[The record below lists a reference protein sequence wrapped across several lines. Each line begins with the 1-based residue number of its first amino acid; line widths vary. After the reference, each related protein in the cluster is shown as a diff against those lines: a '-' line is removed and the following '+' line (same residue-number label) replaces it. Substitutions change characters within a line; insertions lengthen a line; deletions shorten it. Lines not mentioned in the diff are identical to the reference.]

1 MLEKVFELLSQ
12 GNFKE
17 LKVLLNESNESDV
30 AECLDE
36 LSKEDLAIVFRLLKK
51 DEAVDIFSYMSS
63 DTQEKLIET
72 LSDQEVAAI
81 VSKLYIDDAADLI
94 DELPANLVSKVLQN
108 ASPTKRK
115 AINEIL
121 KYPEDSAG
129 SIMTVEYVDI
139 KSGLTVKE
147 CFDRIRR
154 IGLNKETVYT
164 LYVVDADRRLIGV
177 TTVKEL
183 LMRDY
188 DTCINDF
195 MEDNVITVATNEDK
209 EEVAKMFD
217 KYDFLALPVVDNE
230 NRLVGIVTVD
240 DAMDV
245 MSEENEEDFEIMAA
259 MTPSENDYLKESVIT
274 QYKNRIV
281 WLLVLMLSS
290 IITGKII
297 TNYEVA
303 FSAIPLL
310 VSFIPMLMDTG
321 GNCGSQASTM
331 VIRALATNEIEPKD
345 VFKVWW
351 KEARIG
357 IMCGVTLGLVN
368 GIRIFIQYH
377 DLGIAIVIACTLC
390 LTAVLAKS
398 LGCFL
403 PLLAKAVKLDPAY
416 MASPLITTIA
426 DACSLAIY
434 FNIALMVLNI

>member
-1 MLEKVFELLSQ
+1 MIEKVFELLSE

-17 LKVLLNESNESDV
+17 LKMLLNESNESDV

-36 LSKEDLAIVFRLLKK
+36 LSKEDLAVVFRLLKK

-63 DTQEKLIET
+63 DTQEKLVET

-195 MEDNVITVATNEDK
+195 MEDNVITVTTNEDK

-259 MTPSENDYLKESVIT
+259 MTPSEDDYLKESVIT

-297 TNYEVA
+297 TNYEVT

-331 VIRALATNEIEPKD
+331 VIRALATDEIEPKD
-345 VFKVWW
+345 VLKVWW

-403 PLLAKAVKLDPAY
+403 PLLAKAIHLDPAY
-416 MASPLITTIA
+416 MASPLITTIT
-426 DACSLAIY
+426 DACSLVIY
-434 FNIALMVLNI
+434 FNIALRVLNI

>member
-1 MLEKVFELLSQ
+1 MLEKVFELISQ
-12 GNFKE
+12 GDFKQLKE
-17 LKVLLNESNESDV
+17 LLSDANESDV
-30 AECLDE
+30 AEVLDE

-51 DEAVDIFSYMSS
+51 DEAVDVFSYMDS

-72 LSDQEVAAI
+72 LSDNEVAGI

-139 KSGLTVKE
+139 KSGMSVKE
-147 CFDRIRR
+147 CFDRIRK
-154 IGLNKETVYT
+154 IGLNKETVYI
-164 LYVVDADRRLIGV
+164 LYVVDTNRSLIGV
-177 TTVKEL
+177 TTVKDL
-183 LMRDY
+183 LMHDY
-188 DTCINDF
+188 DSKINDF
-195 MEDNVITVATNEDK
+195 MEENVISVTTNEDK

-259 MTPSENDYLKESVIT
+259 MAPSEDDYLKESVFT

-290 IITGKII
+290 IVTGKII
-297 TNYEVA
+297 TNYENA
-303 FSAIPLL
+303 FAAVPLL

-331 VIRALATNEIEPKD
+331 VIRALATDEIETKD
-345 VFKVWW
+345 IFKALW

-357 IMCGVTLGLVN
+357 VLCGLTLGIVN
-368 GIRIFIQYH
+368 GLRIYIQYG
-377 DLGIAIVIACTLC
+377 DLGIALVIAITLFV
-390 LTAVLAKS
+390 TAVLSKS
-398 LGCFL
+398 LGCLL
-403 PLLAKAVKLDPAY
+403 PMGAKAVGLDPAY
-416 MASPLITTIA
+416 MASPLITTVV
-426 DACSLAIY
+426 DAGSLAIY
-434 FNIALMVLNI
+434 FNIALALLNI

>member
-1 MLEKVFELLSQ
+1 MIEKVFELLSE

-36 LSKEDLAIVFRLLKK
+36 LSKEDLAVVFRLLKK

-63 DTQEKLIET
+63 DTQEKLVET

-195 MEDNVITVATNEDK
+195 MEDNVITVTTNEDK

-259 MTPSENDYLKESVIT
+259 MTPSEDDYLKESVIT

-297 TNYEVA
+297 TNYEVT

-331 VIRALATNEIEPKD
+331 VIRALATDEIEPKD
-345 VFKVWW
+345 VLKVWW

-357 IMCGVTLGLVN
+357 VMCGVTLGLVN

-403 PLLAKAVKLDPAY
+403 PLLAKAIHLDPAY
-416 MASPLITTIA
+416 MASPLITTIT

-434 FNIALMVLNI
+434 FNIALRVLNI

>member
-1 MLEKVFELLSQ
+1 MIEKVFELLSK

-17 LKVLLNESNESDV
+17 LKKLLNESNESDV

-36 LSKEDLAIVFRLLKK
+36 LSKENLAVVFRLLKK

-72 LSDQEVAAI
+72 LSDQEVATI

-195 MEDNVITVATNEDK
+195 MEDNVITVTTNEDK
-209 EEVAKMFD
+209 EDVAKMFD

-259 MTPSENDYLKESVIT
+259 MTPSEDDYLKESVIT

-297 TNYEVA
+297 TNYEVT

-331 VIRALATNEIEPKD
+331 VIRALATDEIEPKD

-403 PLLAKAVKLDPAY
+403 PLLAKAIHLDPAY
-416 MASPLITTIA
+416 MASPLITTIT

>member
-1 MLEKVFELLSQ
+1 MIEKVFELLSK

-17 LKVLLNESNESDV
+17 LKKLLNESNESDV

-36 LSKEDLAIVFRLLKK
+36 LSKEDLAVVFRLLKK

-195 MEDNVITVATNEDK
+195 MEDNVITVTTNEDK

-259 MTPSENDYLKESVIT
+259 MTPSEDDYLKESVIT

-297 TNYEVA
+297 TNYEVT

-331 VIRALATNEIEPKD
+331 VIRALATDEIEPKD

-403 PLLAKAVKLDPAY
+403 PLLAKAIHLDPAY
-416 MASPLITTIA
+416 MASPLITTIT
-426 DACSLAIY
+426 DACSLAVY
-434 FNIALMVLNI
+434 FDTGLMVLDI

>member
-72 LSDQEVAAI
+72 LSDQEVATI

-188 DTCINDF
+188 DTCINEF
-195 MEDNVITVATNEDK
+195 MEDNVITVTTNEDK

-259 MTPSENDYLKESVIT
+259 MTPSEDDYLKESVIT

-281 WLLVLMLSS
+281 WLLILMLSS

-297 TNYEVA
+297 SNYEIT

-331 VIRALATNEIEPKD
+331 VIRALATDEIEPKD
-345 VFKVWW
+345 VLKVWW
-351 KEARIG
+351 KEVRIAV
-357 IMCGVTLGLVN
+357 MCGATLGVVN

-377 DLGIAIVIACTLC
+377 DLGIAIVIACTLF
-390 LTAVLAKS
+390 LTAILAKS

-403 PLLAKAVKLDPAY
+403 PMLAKAVKLDPAY
-416 MASPLITTIA
+416 MASPLITTIT

-434 FNIALMVLNI
+434 FNIALMILNI

>member
-63 DTQEKLIET
+63 DTQEKLVET
-72 LSDQEVAAI
+72 LSDQEVATI

-195 MEDNVITVATNEDK
+195 MEDNVITVTTNEDK

-403 PLLAKAVKLDPAY
+403 PLLAKAIHLDPAY

>member
-1 MLEKVFELLSQ
+1 MIEKVFELLSK

-17 LKVLLNESNESDV
+17 LKKLLNESNESDV

-36 LSKEDLAIVFRLLKK
+36 LSKEDLAVVFRLLKK

-72 LSDQEVAAI
+72 LSDQEVATI

-164 LYVVDADRRLIGV
+164 LYVVDSDRRLIGV

-188 DTCINDF
+188 ETCINDF
-195 MEDNVITVATNEDK
+195 MEDNVITVTTNEDK

-259 MTPSENDYLKESVIT
+259 MTPSEDDYLKESVIT

-297 TNYEVA
+297 TNYEVT

-331 VIRALATNEIEPKD
+331 VIRALATDEIEPKD

-403 PLLAKAVKLDPAY
+403 PLLAKAIHLDPAY
-416 MASPLITTIA
+416 MASPLITTIT

>member
-1 MLEKVFELLSQ
+1 MIEKVFELLSE

-17 LKVLLNESNESDV
+17 LKKLLNESNESDV

-36 LSKEDLAIVFRLLKK
+36 LSKEDLAVVFRLLKK

-72 LSDQEVAAI
+72 LSDQEVATI

-403 PLLAKAVKLDPAY
+403 PLLAKAIHLDPAY

>member
-1 MLEKVFELLSQ
+1 MIEKVFELLSK

-17 LKVLLNESNESDV
+17 LKNLLNESNESDV

-36 LSKEDLAIVFRLLKK
+36 LSKEDLAVVFRLLKK

-72 LSDQEVAAI
+72 LSDQEVATI

-195 MEDNVITVATNEDK
+195 MEDNVITVTTNEDK

-259 MTPSENDYLKESVIT
+259 MTPSEDDYLKESVIT

-297 TNYEVA
+297 TNYEVT

-331 VIRALATNEIEPKD
+331 VIRALATDEIEPKD

-403 PLLAKAVKLDPAY
+403 PLLAKAIHLDPAY
-416 MASPLITTIA
+416 MASPLITTIT

>member
-1 MLEKVFELLSQ
+1 MIEKVFELLSE

-17 LKVLLNESNESDV
+17 LKKLLNESNESDV

-36 LSKEDLAIVFRLLKK
+36 LSKEDLAVVFRLLKK

-72 LSDQEVAAI
+72 LSDQEVATI

-195 MEDNVITVATNEDK
+195 MEDNVITVTTNEDK
-209 EEVAKMFD
+209 EDVAKMFD

-297 TNYEVA
+297 TNYEVT

-331 VIRALATNEIEPKD
+331 VIRALATDEIEPKD

-403 PLLAKAVKLDPAY
+403 PLLAKAIHLDPAY
-416 MASPLITTIA
+416 MASPLITTIT

>member
-17 LKVLLNESNESDV
+17 LKVLLSESNESDV

-51 DEAVDIFSYMSS
+51 DEAVDIFSYMDS
-63 DTQEKLIET
+63 DTQEKLVET

-164 LYVVDADRRLIGV
+164 LYVVDSNRRLMGV

-183 LMRDY
+183 LMHDY
-188 DTCINDF
+188 ETCINDF
-195 MEDNVITVATNEDK
+195 MEDNVITVTTNEDK

-245 MSEENEEDFEIMAA
+245 MSEENEEDFERMAA
-259 MTPSENDYLKESVIT
+259 MTPSEDDYLKESVIV

-281 WLLVLMLSS
+281 WLLILMLSS

-297 TNYEVA
+297 SNYETTFA
-303 FSAIPLL
+303 AIPLL

-331 VIRALATNEIEPKD
+331 VIRALATDEIEPKD

-357 IMCGVTLGLVN
+357 VMCGATLGVVN
-368 GIRIFIQYH
+368 GIRIYVQYQSV
-377 DLGIAIVIACTLC
+377 GIAIVIACTLF
-390 LTAVLAKS
+390 LTAILAKS

-403 PLLAKAVKLDPAY
+403 PMLAKAIKLDPAY
-416 MASPLITTIA
+416 MASPLITTIT

-434 FNIALMVLNI
+434 FNIALMILNI

>member
-1 MLEKVFELLSQ
+1 MLEKVFELISK
-12 GNFKE
+12 GDFKE
-17 LKVLLNESNESDV
+17 LKELLSDANESDV
-30 AECLDE
+30 AEVLDE
-36 LSKEDLAIVFRLLKK
+36 LSKEDLAVVFRLLKK
-51 DEAVDIFSYMSS
+51 DEAVDIFSYMDS

-72 LSDQEVAAI
+72 LSDKEVAGI

-94 DELPANLVSKVLQN
+94 DELPANLVNKVLQN
-108 ASPTKRK
+108 ASPSKRK

-139 KSGLTVKE
+139 KNGMSVKE
-147 CFDRIRR
+147 CFDRIRK
-154 IGLNKETVYT
+154 IGLNKETVYI
-164 LYVVDADRRLIGV
+164 LYVIDTNRSLIGV

-183 LMRDY
+183 LMHDY
-188 DTCINDF
+188 ETKINDF
-195 MEDNVITVATNEDK
+195 MEENVISVTTNEDK

-245 MSEENEEDFEIMAA
+245 MSEENEEDFEKMAA
-259 MTPSENDYLKESVIT
+259 MAPSEDDYLKESVFT

-290 IITGKII
+290 IVTGKII
-297 TNYEVA
+297 TNYENA
-303 FSAIPLL
+303 FAAVPLL

-331 VIRALATNEIEPKD
+331 VIRALATDEIEPKD
-345 VFKVWW
+345 ILKALW

-357 IMCGVTLGLVN
+357 VLCGATLGIVN
-368 GIRIFIQYH
+368 GLRIYIQYGSG
-377 DLGIAIVIACTLC
+377 GIALVIGITLFV
-390 LTAVLAKS
+390 TAILSKS
-398 LGCFL
+398 LGCIL
-403 PLLAKAVKLDPAY
+403 PMLAKACNLDPAY
-416 MASPLITTIA
+416 KASPLITTIV
-426 DACSLAIY
+426 DAGSLAIY
-434 FNIALMVLNI
+434 FNIALALLNI

>member
-1 MLEKVFELLSQ
+1 MIEKVFELLSK

-17 LKVLLNESNESDV
+17 LKKLLNESNESDV

-36 LSKEDLAIVFRLLKK
+36 LSKEDLAVVFRLLKK

-72 LSDQEVAAI
+72 LSDQEVATI

-195 MEDNVITVATNEDK
+195 MEDNVITVTTNEDK
-209 EEVAKMFD
+209 EDVAKMFD

-297 TNYEVA
+297 TNYEVT

-331 VIRALATNEIEPKD
+331 VIRALATDEIEPKD

-403 PLLAKAVKLDPAY
+403 PLLAKAIHLDPAY
-416 MASPLITTIA
+416 MASPLITTIT

>member
-1 MLEKVFELLSQ
+1 MIEKVFELLSE

-17 LKVLLNESNESDV
+17 LKQLLNESNESDV

-63 DTQEKLIET
+63 DTQEKLVET

-188 DTCINDF
+188 EACINDF
-195 MEDNVITVATNEDK
+195 MEDNVITVTTNEDK

-259 MTPSENDYLKESVIT
+259 MTPSEDDYLKESVIT

-297 TNYEVA
+297 TNYEVT

-331 VIRALATNEIEPKD
+331 VIRALATDEIEPKD
-345 VFKVWW
+345 VLKVWW

-403 PLLAKAVKLDPAY
+403 PLLAKAIHLDPAY
-416 MASPLITTIA
+416 MASPLITTIT

>member
-1 MLEKVFELLSQ
+1 MIEKVFELLSE

-17 LKVLLNESNESDV
+17 LKKLLNESNESDV

-36 LSKEDLAIVFRLLKK
+36 LSKEDLAVVFRLLKK

-195 MEDNVITVATNEDK
+195 MEDNVITVTTNEDK

-331 VIRALATNEIEPKD
+331 VIRALATDEIEPKD

-403 PLLAKAVKLDPAY
+403 PLLAKAIHLDPAY

>member
-1 MLEKVFELLSQ
+1 MIEKVFELLSE

-17 LKVLLNESNESDV
+17 LKKLLNESNESDV

-36 LSKEDLAIVFRLLKK
+36 LSKEDLAVVFRLLKK

-72 LSDQEVAAI
+72 LSDQEVATI

-195 MEDNVITVATNEDK
+195 MEDNVITVTTNEDK

-259 MTPSENDYLKESVIT
+259 MTPSEDDYLKESVIT

-297 TNYEVA
+297 TNYEVT

-331 VIRALATNEIEPKD
+331 VIRALATDEIEPKD
-345 VFKVWW
+345 VLKVWW

-403 PLLAKAVKLDPAY
+403 PLLAKAIHLDPAY
-416 MASPLITTIA
+416 MASPLITTIT
-426 DACSLAIY
+426 DACSLVIY
-434 FNIALMVLNI
+434 FNIALRVLNI

>member
-51 DEAVDIFSYMSS
+51 DEAVDIFSYMSP
-63 DTQEKLIET
+63 DTQEKLVET

-259 MTPSENDYLKESVIT
+259 MTPSEDDYLKESVIT

-297 TNYEVA
+297 TNYEVT

-331 VIRALATNEIEPKD
+331 VIRALATDEIEPKD

-368 GIRIFIQYH
+368 GCRIFIQYH

-403 PLLAKAVKLDPAY
+403 PLLAKAIHLDPAY
-416 MASPLITTIA
+416 MASPLITTIT

-434 FNIALMVLNI
+434 FNIALRVLNI

>member
-1 MLEKVFELLSQ
+1 MIEKVFELLSE

-17 LKVLLNESNESDV
+17 LKQLLNESNESDV

-51 DEAVDIFSYMSS
+51 DEAVDIFSYMSP
-63 DTQEKLIET
+63 DTQEKLVET

-195 MEDNVITVATNEDK
+195 MEDNVITVTTNEDK

-259 MTPSENDYLKESVIT
+259 MTPSEDDYLKESVIT

-297 TNYEVA
+297 TNYEVT

-331 VIRALATNEIEPKD
+331 VIRALATDEIEPKD
-345 VFKVWW
+345 VLKVWW

-403 PLLAKAVKLDPAY
+403 PLLAKAIHLDPAY
-416 MASPLITTIA
+416 MASPLITTIT

>member
-1 MLEKVFELLSQ
+1 MIEKVFELLSE

-17 LKVLLNESNESDV
+17 LKKLLNESNESDV

-36 LSKEDLAIVFRLLKK
+36 LSKEDLAVVFRLLKK
-51 DEAVDIFSYMSS
+51 DEAVDIFSYMNS
-63 DTQEKLIET
+63 DTQEKLVET

-195 MEDNVITVATNEDK
+195 MEDNVITVTTNEDK

-259 MTPSENDYLKESVIT
+259 MTPSEDDYLKESVIT

-297 TNYEVA
+297 TNYEVT

-331 VIRALATNEIEPKD
+331 VIRALATDEIEPKD

-357 IMCGVTLGLVN
+357 VMCGVTLGLVN

-403 PLLAKAVKLDPAY
+403 PLLAKAIHLDPAY
-416 MASPLITTIA
+416 MASPLITTIT

>member
-1 MLEKVFELLSQ
+1 MIEKVFELLSK

-17 LKVLLNESNESDV
+17 LKKLLNESNESDV

-36 LSKEDLAIVFRLLKK
+36 LSKEDLAVVFRLLKK

-72 LSDQEVAAI
+72 LSDQEVATI

-195 MEDNVITVATNEDK
+195 MEDNVITVTTNEDK

-297 TNYEVA
+297 TNYEVT

-331 VIRALATNEIEPKD
+331 VIRALATDEIEPKD

-403 PLLAKAVKLDPAY
+403 PLLAKAIHLDPAY

>member
-1 MLEKVFELLSQ
+1 MIEKVFELLSE

-17 LKVLLNESNESDV
+17 LKQLLNESNESDV

-51 DEAVDIFSYMSS
+51 DEAVDIFSYMSP
-63 DTQEKLIET
+63 DTQEKLVET

-195 MEDNVITVATNEDK
+195 MEDNVITVTTNEDK

-259 MTPSENDYLKESVIT
+259 MAPSEDDYLKESVIT

-297 TNYEVA
+297 TNYEVT

-331 VIRALATNEIEPKD
+331 VIRALATDEIEPKD

-357 IMCGVTLGLVN
+357 VMCGVTLGLVN

-403 PLLAKAVKLDPAY
+403 PLLAKAIHLDPAY
-416 MASPLITTIA
+416 MASPLITTIT

-434 FNIALMVLNI
+434 FNIALRVLNI

>member
-1 MLEKVFELLSQ
+1 MLEKVFELLSK

-72 LSDQEVAAI
+72 LSDQEVATI

-188 DTCINDF
+188 DTCINEF
-195 MEDNVITVATNEDK
+195 MEDNVITVTTNEDK

-259 MTPSENDYLKESVIT
+259 MTPSEDDYLKESVIT

-281 WLLVLMLSS
+281 WLLILMLSS

-297 TNYEVA
+297 SNYEIT

-331 VIRALATNEIEPKD
+331 VIRALATDEIEPKD
-345 VFKVWW
+345 VLKVWW
-351 KEARIG
+351 KEVRIAV
-357 IMCGVTLGLVN
+357 MCGATLGVVN

-377 DLGIAIVIACTLC
+377 DLGIAIVIACTLF
-390 LTAVLAKS
+390 LTAILAKS

-403 PLLAKAVKLDPAY
+403 PMLAKAVKLDPAY
-416 MASPLITTIA
+416 MASPLITTIT

-434 FNIALMVLNI
+434 FNIALMILNI

>member
-1 MLEKVFELLSQ
+1 MIEKVFELLSK

-17 LKVLLNESNESDV
+17 LKKLLNESNESDV

-36 LSKEDLAIVFRLLKK
+36 LSKEDLAVVFRLLKK

-72 LSDQEVAAI
+72 LSDQEVATI

-195 MEDNVITVATNEDK
+195 MEDNVITVTTNEDK

-259 MTPSENDYLKESVIT
+259 MTPSEDDYLKESVIT

-297 TNYEVA
+297 TNYEVT

-331 VIRALATNEIEPKD
+331 VIRALATDEIEPKD

-377 DLGIAIVIACTLC
+377 DLGIAVVIACTLC

-403 PLLAKAVKLDPAY
+403 PLLAKAIHLDPAY
-416 MASPLITTIA
+416 MASPLITTIT

>member
-1 MLEKVFELLSQ
+1 MIEKVFELLSE

-36 LSKEDLAIVFRLLKK
+36 LSKEDLAVVFRLLKK

-72 LSDQEVAAI
+72 LSDQEVATI

-188 DTCINDF
+188 DTCINEF
-195 MEDNVITVATNEDK
+195 MEDNVITVTTNEDK

-259 MTPSENDYLKESVIT
+259 MTPSEDDYLKESVIT

-281 WLLVLMLSS
+281 WLLILMLSS

-297 TNYEVA
+297 SNYEIT

-331 VIRALATNEIEPKD
+331 VIRALATDEIEPKD
-345 VFKVWW
+345 VLKVWW

-357 IMCGVTLGLVN
+357 VMCGATLGVVN
-368 GIRIFIQYH
+368 GLRIFIQYH
-377 DLGIAIVIACTLC
+377 DLGIAIVIACTLF
-390 LTAVLAKS
+390 LTAILAKS

-403 PLLAKAVKLDPAY
+403 PMLAKAVKLDPAY
-416 MASPLITTIA
+416 MASPLITTIT

-434 FNIALMVLNI
+434 FNIALMILNI

>member
-1 MLEKVFELLSQ
+1 MIEKVFELLSE

-17 LKVLLNESNESDV
+17 LKKLLNESNESDV

-36 LSKEDLAIVFRLLKK
+36 LSKEDLAVVFRLLKK

-63 DTQEKLIET
+63 DTQEKLVET
-72 LSDQEVAAI
+72 LSDQEVATI

-195 MEDNVITVATNEDK
+195 MEDNVITVTTNEDK

-259 MTPSENDYLKESVIT
+259 MTPSEDDYLKESVIT

-297 TNYEVA
+297 TNYEVT

-331 VIRALATNEIEPKD
+331 VIRALATDEIEPKD

-403 PLLAKAVKLDPAY
+403 PLLAKAIHLDPAY
-416 MASPLITTIA
+416 MASPLITTIT

>member
-1 MLEKVFELLSQ
+1 MIEKVFELLSE

-17 LKVLLNESNESDV
+17 LKKLLNESNESDV

-36 LSKEDLAIVFRLLKK
+36 LSKEDLAVVFRLLKK

-72 LSDQEVAAI
+72 LSDQEVATI

-195 MEDNVITVATNEDK
+195 MEDNVITVTTNEDK

-259 MTPSENDYLKESVIT
+259 MTPSEDDYLKESVIT

-281 WLLVLMLSS
+281 WLLILMLSS

-297 TNYEVA
+297 SNYEIT

-331 VIRALATNEIEPKD
+331 VIRALATDEIEPKD
-345 VFKVWW
+345 VLKVWW

-357 IMCGVTLGLVN
+357 VMCGATLGVVN

-377 DLGIAIVIACTLC
+377 DLGIAIVIACTLF
-390 LTAVLAKS
+390 LTAILAKS

-403 PLLAKAVKLDPAY
+403 PMLAKAVKLDPAY
-416 MASPLITTIA
+416 MASPLITTIT

-434 FNIALMVLNI
+434 FNIALMILNI

>member
-72 LSDQEVAAI
+72 LSDQEVATI

-259 MTPSENDYLKESVIT
+259 MTPSEDDYLKESVIT

-281 WLLVLMLSS
+281 WLLILMLSS

-297 TNYEVA
+297 SNYEIT

-331 VIRALATNEIEPKD
+331 VIRALATDEVEPKD
-345 VFKVWW
+345 VLKVWW

-357 IMCGVTLGLVN
+357 VMCGATLGVVN
-368 GIRIFIQYH
+368 GLRIFIQYH
-377 DLGIAIVIACTLC
+377 DLGIAIVIACTLF
-390 LTAVLAKS
+390 LTAILAKS

-403 PLLAKAVKLDPAY
+403 PMLAKAVKLDPAY
-416 MASPLITTIA
+416 MASPLITTIT

-434 FNIALMVLNI
+434 FNIALMILNI

>member
-1 MLEKVFELLSQ
+1 MIEKVFELLSE

-17 LKVLLNESNESDV
+17 LKKLLNESNESDV

-36 LSKEDLAIVFRLLKK
+36 LSKEDLAVVFRLLKK

-72 LSDQEVAAI
+72 LSDQEVATI

-195 MEDNVITVATNEDK
+195 MEDNVITVTTNEDK

-259 MTPSENDYLKESVIT
+259 MTPSEDDYLKESVIT

-297 TNYEVA
+297 TNYEVT

-403 PLLAKAVKLDPAY
+403 PLLAKAIHLDPAY

>member
-1 MLEKVFELLSQ
+1 MIEKVFELLSE

-17 LKVLLNESNESDV
+17 LKKLLNESNESDV

-36 LSKEDLAIVFRLLKK
+36 LSKEDLAVVFRLLKK

-72 LSDQEVAAI
+72 LSDQEVATI

-195 MEDNVITVATNEDK
+195 MEDNVITVTTNEDK
-209 EEVAKMFD
+209 EDVAKMFD

-259 MTPSENDYLKESVIT
+259 MTPSEDDYLKESVIT

-297 TNYEVA
+297 TNYEVT

-331 VIRALATNEIEPKD
+331 VIRALATDEIEPKD

-403 PLLAKAVKLDPAY
+403 PLLAKAIHLDPAY
-416 MASPLITTIA
+416 MASPLITTIT

>member
-1 MLEKVFELLSQ
+1 MIEKVFELLSE

-17 LKVLLNESNESDV
+17 LKMLLNESNESDV

-36 LSKEDLAIVFRLLKK
+36 LSKEDLAVVFRLLKK

-63 DTQEKLIET
+63 DTQEKLVET
-72 LSDQEVAAI
+72 LSDQEVATI

-195 MEDNVITVATNEDK
+195 MEDNVITVTTNEDK

-259 MTPSENDYLKESVIT
+259 MTPSEDDYLKESVIT

-297 TNYEVA
+297 TNYEVT

-331 VIRALATNEIEPKD
+331 VIRALATDEIEPKD

-403 PLLAKAVKLDPAY
+403 PLLAKAIHLDPAY
-416 MASPLITTIA
+416 MASPLITTIT

>member
-1 MLEKVFELLSQ
+1 MIEKVFELLSE

-17 LKVLLNESNESDV
+17 LKKLLNESNESDV

-36 LSKEDLAIVFRLLKK
+36 LSKEDLAVVFRLLKK

-63 DTQEKLIET
+63 DTQEKLVET

-195 MEDNVITVATNEDK
+195 MEDNVITVTTNEDK

-259 MTPSENDYLKESVIT
+259 MTPSEDDYLKESVIT

-297 TNYEVA
+297 TNYEVT

-331 VIRALATNEIEPKD
+331 VIRALATDEIEPKD

-403 PLLAKAVKLDPAY
+403 PLLAKAIHLDPAY
-416 MASPLITTIA
+416 MASPLITTIT

-434 FNIALMVLNI
+434 FNIALSVLNI

>member
-1 MLEKVFELLSQ
+1 MIEKVFELLSE

-17 LKVLLNESNESDV
+17 LKKLLNESNESDV

-36 LSKEDLAIVFRLLKK
+36 LSKEDLAVVFRLLKK
-51 DEAVDIFSYMSS
+51 DEAVDIFSYMNS

-195 MEDNVITVATNEDK
+195 MEDNVITVTTNEDK

-259 MTPSENDYLKESVIT
+259 MTPSEDDYLKESVIT

-297 TNYEVA
+297 TNYEVT

-331 VIRALATNEIEPKD
+331 VIRALATDEIEPKD

-403 PLLAKAVKLDPAY
+403 PLLAKAIHLDPAY
-416 MASPLITTIA
+416 MASPLITTIT

>member
-1 MLEKVFELLSQ
+1 MIEKVFELLSK

-17 LKVLLNESNESDV
+17 LKKLLNESNESDV

-36 LSKEDLAIVFRLLKK
+36 LSKEDLAVVFRLLKK

-72 LSDQEVAAI
+72 LSDQEVATI

-195 MEDNVITVATNEDK
+195 MEDNVITVTTNEDK

-259 MTPSENDYLKESVIT
+259 MTPSEDDYLKESVIT

-297 TNYEVA
+297 TNYEVT

-331 VIRALATNEIEPKD
+331 VIRALATDEIEPKD

-368 GIRIFIQYH
+368 GIRIFIQHH

-403 PLLAKAVKLDPAY
+403 PLLAKAIHLDPAY
-416 MASPLITTIA
+416 MASPLITTIT

>member
-1 MLEKVFELLSQ
+1 MIEKVFELLSE

-17 LKVLLNESNESDV
+17 LKKLLNESNESDV

-36 LSKEDLAIVFRLLKK
+36 LSKEDLAVVFRLLKK

-63 DTQEKLIET
+63 DTQEKLVET

-188 DTCINDF
+188 ETCINDF
-195 MEDNVITVATNEDK
+195 MEDNVITVTTNEDK

-259 MTPSENDYLKESVIT
+259 MTPSEDDYLKESVIT

-297 TNYEVA
+297 TNYEVT

-331 VIRALATNEIEPKD
+331 VIRALATDEIEPKD
-345 VFKVWW
+345 VLKVWW

-357 IMCGVTLGLVN
+357 VMCGVTLGLVN

-403 PLLAKAVKLDPAY
+403 PLLAKAIHLDPAY
-416 MASPLITTIA
+416 MASPLITTIT

-434 FNIALMVLNI
+434 FNIALRVLNI